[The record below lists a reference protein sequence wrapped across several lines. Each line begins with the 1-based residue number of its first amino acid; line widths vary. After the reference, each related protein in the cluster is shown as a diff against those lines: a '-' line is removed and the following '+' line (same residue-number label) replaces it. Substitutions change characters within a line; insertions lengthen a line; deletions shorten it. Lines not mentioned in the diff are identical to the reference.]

1 MSLSVQEI
9 TQERDDYKEATAD
22 VLTWM
27 RSWLDAA
34 IKSHERAKPEDKAFW
49 ASIADNRR
57 TAIRQVENIEARHSP
72 RRIATLLRDTDPQKE
87 ALV

>member
-1 MSLSVQEI
+1 MSLSIQEI
-9 TQERDDYKEATAD
+9 EQERDDYREATAD

-27 RSWLDAA
+27 RSWLDTA

-49 ASIADNRR
+49 VSIADSRR

-72 RRIATLLRDTDPQKE
+72 RRIAAMLLRGIDLRKE
-87 ALV
+87 TQ